1 MRIHASGTGRTLDEA
16 MEKVTR
22 ELATAA
28 LHVAEL
34 KPREIGGVKVL
45 DPEQARV
52 ASRGA
57 ADLERMARE
66 LGRHIQPA
74 DGCLYRVLA
83 SVSDDGVDSHGKV
96 EVDLI
101 RA

>member
-1 MRIHASGTGRTLDEA
+1 MDEA
-16 MEKVTR
+16 LEKVTR

-34 KPREIGGVKVL
+34 KPRDIGGVKVI
-45 DPEQARV
+45 DPEEARV
-52 ASRGA
+52 ANRSA
-57 ADLERMARE
+57 AELERIVRD
-66 LGRHIQPA
+66 LGSYIKPA
-74 DGCLYRVLA
+74 EGYLYRVLA